1 MLIPKIIKFPS
12 IGSLELGYLSIA
24 ENNKQIPFEVKRVF
38 WAYYT
43 PNSIIRGKHA
53 HHNTEMILIAV
64 TGKIEITT
72 EMPEQ
77 QREMFVLE
85 NPNEGLY
92 LPKFCWHTMKYSH
105 NAVQVVL
112 ASSKYDESDYIRDYD
127 EYLKFIKNV

>member
-1 MLIPKIIKFPS
+1 
-12 IGSLELGYLSIA
+12 
-24 ENNKQIPFEVKRVF
+24 
-38 WAYYT
+38 
-43 PNSIIRGKHA
+43 
-53 HHNTEMILIAV
+53 MILIAV

-112 ASSKYDESDYIRDYD
+112 ASSKYDESDYIRDYA
-127 EYLKFIKNV
+127 EFIKLSKV